1 MQDEVILTSA
11 GYKDLEEKLHELKTK
26 RRQEV
31 SEKIKIAREFGDIS
45 ENAEYDAAKDE
56 QAAVEGEILEIEAK
70 LRTAKIIDDV
80 IDTRVVTLGCTV
92 VLENLETNQVKEY
105 QIVGTTEADPFKGRI
120 SNESPV
126 GHAVLGQHKNE
137 KVTVYTPNGKEIEM
151 RIIDIKR

>member
-1 MQDEVILTSA
+1 MDEVILTSA
-11 GYKDLEEKLHELKTK
+11 GYKDLENKLTELKTK

-31 SEKIKIAREFGDIS
+31 SEKIKTAREFGDIS

-56 QAAVEGEILEIEAK
+56 QAAVEGEILEIENK

-80 IDTRVVTLGCTV
+80 VDTTAVSLGCTV
-92 VLENLETNQVKEY
+92 KLENLTDHKVMSY

-126 GHAVLGQHKNE
+126 GKAVLGRKKGATV
-137 KVTVYTPNGKEIEM
+137 KVNTPNGKILDMKILEIN
-151 RIIDIKR
+151 R